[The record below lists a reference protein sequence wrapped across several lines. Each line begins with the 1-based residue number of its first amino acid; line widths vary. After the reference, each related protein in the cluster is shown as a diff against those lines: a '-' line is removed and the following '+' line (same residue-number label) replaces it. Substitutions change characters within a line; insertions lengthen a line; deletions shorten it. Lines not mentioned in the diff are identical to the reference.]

1 MKINDL
7 FNLFSVLY
15 ILTKAVYCV
24 DPNLVTELEKPPS
37 VQTKARDQGCR
48 RNVKAPND
56 KEFRIAWLAPEQE
69 YHNFSAVTS
78 VGAVKLALA
87 YIVQHDILHGYG
99 LRAKWYDS
107 KCDSK
112 QALVA
117 FVESVES
124 YDPDVIIG
132 PPCSTGLVGVAQLGS
147 IWNLPVFSWVS
158 DLLDFKDKDKY
169 TTLVRLSGPL
179 YAISETMRQI
189 GLFFSWHYF
198 ALIYDKQAP
207 YEAVAVALREAAVGK
222 NYTIKS
228 THYINGDTKDEHI
241 VAMLQQIKKFAR
253 VIIFVV
259 PWHTLR
265 RHLLLAHELG
275 MANGEYAFLC
285 VHGDLF
291 NWDVMDEKIMSD
303 WGWRRDDADDEKARE
318 IFESVIHIIMEPLDK
333 NTYEA
338 FRNFTTTAAAA
349 NLPEWELPF
358 NGTDLD
364 AYAPYLYDAIITW
377 AQSVNYTLE
386 HGDNPRDGAHIYQVV
401 PEAVNL
407 KGVTGDIVFNLPEME
422 RMLNYRVLDMKEDGT
437 FYSLFQFF
445 FKKDMKMEFK
455 TSDLTRFEKR
465 GRWPTTNGLQPPDIP
480 VCGFDGEK
488 CEEKQY
494 NDTYNSTI
502 IGASVSASVVLVLAI
517 VVHMM
522 LRRYR
527 RQMTLQSMLW
537 QVRFDEIDFVTA
549 WMCGS
554 LRSSFRNLRKPSSK
568 TLKRR
573 RYNVAEKEIHQV
585 KDIKN
590 MAEST
595 KNGSPEFHHL
605 KSIDASAMF
614 GSVAFVRGNLAS
626 VKKIQKVN
634 FSLTK
639 RVLQEL
645 NQLMEM
651 KHQNTCAFVGACIEP
666 NRALLLWEYCAKGSL
681 QDVIWNQNI
690 KLDHMFMFAL
700 SHDVAKALEYIHKS
714 QIHYHGNLKS
724 TNCVVDSRWTCKLTD
739 FGVPTIRE
747 MEKVDTQQANEE
759 IQCEK
764 LLWTAPECLR
774 EEKDKTVDKQK
785 ADIFAIGVIFK
796 EIFTRSAPYTEYPF
810 LVANEIIDK
819 IKCPVKGEKE
829 FRPMLSLQLRQHSD
843 LVSLITDCWN
853 EDPSARPTATRVVKL
868 LNKISPQNLSMIDN
882 MIVMLEKY
890 ANHLE
895 ELVAER
901 TSELDA
907 EKAKTENLLYRMLP
921 QTVAEELKLGRPI
934 KAEHFDDVTLY
945 FSDIVGFTSICAS
958 STPIEVVNL
967 LNSLY
972 TLFDAI
978 ITRYDV
984 YKVETIGDAYMI
996 ASGLPKRNGKR
1007 HIQEVA
1013 DCALDI
1019 LASVSTFCIPHQPDQ
1034 KVRIRIGIH
1043 TGPVVAGVVGLAMPR
1058 YCLFGDTVNTASR
1071 MESTGLPLRI
1081 HLSLTS
1087 RDALVQ
1093 YPGYNLVCR
1102 GEIPVKG
1109 KGHMKTYFLCGKD
1122 GFKKE
1127 LPKCEESSSQHES
1140 RISQTSINSMM
1151 SLVSSPSSSS
1161 FYLPTC
1167 VSSPKM
1173 SQASNISNM
1182 SRSTQLTNLSVDSI
1196 NENEVSVNTRGTD
1209 IDEKF
1214 KPKQTSVLEV
1224 TCL

>member
-1 MKINDL
+1 MWICCFFK
-7 FNLFSVLY
+7 VY
-15 ILTKAVYCV
+15 IIYIFIKSVYCV
-24 DPNLVTELEKPPS
+24 DPNHLVTEIEQPLK
-37 VQTKARDQGCR
+37 VQQTTAQGCR
-48 RNVKAPND
+48 RNVKAKDD

-69 YHNFSAVTS
+69 FHNFSAATS
-78 VGAVKLALA
+78 TGAVKLALA
-87 YIVQHDILHGYG
+87 FIVQHEILHGYT

-117 FVESVES
+117 FVEAVES
-124 YDPDVIIG
+124 YDPDVIMG
-132 PPCSTGLVGVAQLGS
+132 PPCSTGLLGVAQLGS

-179 YAISETMRQI
+179 YAIAETMRQI
-189 GLFFSWHYF
+189 GLFFKWNNF

-207 YEAVAVALREAAVGK
+207 YEAVAVALREAAVDK

-228 THYINGDTKDEHI
+228 THYISAETTDDHM
-241 VAMLQQIKKFAR
+241 VSMLQQIKKFAR

-259 PWHTLR
+259 PWHSLR
-265 RHLLLAHELG
+265 HYLLLAHELG

-291 NWDVMDEKIMSD
+291 NWDVMDEKILSD
-303 WGWRRDDADDEKARE
+303 WGWRRDDAHDEKARE
-318 IFESVIHIIMEPLDK
+318 IYESVIHVIMEPLEK
-333 NTYEA
+333 HTSES
-338 FRNFTTTAAAA
+338 FRNFTTGAAAVK
-349 NLPEWELPF
+349 LPEWELPF
-358 NGTDLD
+358 NGTDVD

-386 HGDNPRDGAHIYQVV
+386 HGGNPRDGAHIYQVV
-401 PEAVNL
+401 PKAVNL

-422 RMLNYRVLDMKEDGT
+422 RMLNYRVLDMRENGT
-437 FYSLFQFF
+437 FYKLFQFY
-445 FKKDMKMEFK
+445 FKKDKEMEFK
-455 TSDLTRFEKR
+455 FDDIESFEKR
-465 GRWPTTNGLQPPDIP
+465 GRWPTTNGNPPPDIP

-488 CEEKQY
+488 CEERVY
-494 NDTYNSTI
+494 NNSYNSTV

-527 RQMTLQSMLW
+527 RQMNLQSMLW

-549 WMCGS
+549 WICGS
-554 LRSSFRNLRKPSSK
+554 LRNSFRNLRKPSSK

-573 RYNVAEKEIHQV
+573 RYNAVDKEI
-585 KDIKN
+585 KDIKHITEN
-590 MAEST
+590 G
-595 KNGSPEFHHL
+595 KKGSPEFQHL

-626 VKKIQKVN
+626 VKKIQRVN
-634 FSLTK
+634 SNMTK
-639 RVLQEL
+639 GVLQEL

-651 KHQNTCAFVGACIEP
+651 KHQNVCAFVGACIEP

-690 KLDHMFMFAL
+690 KLDQMFMFAL
-700 SHDVAKALEYIHKS
+700 SHDVAKGLEYIHKS

-739 FGVPTIRE
+739 LGVPNIRE
-747 MEKVDTQQANEE
+747 MGIIAAQQTNEE
-759 IQCEK
+759 IQWEK
-764 LLWTAPECLR
+764 MLWKAPECLR
-774 EEKDKTVDKQK
+774 DGKDRPYDKQK
-785 ADIFAIGVIFK
+785 ADIYALGIILK
-796 EIFTRSAPYTEYPF
+796 EIFTRSSPYTEYPF
-810 LVANEIIDK
+810 LVAHEICEK

-829 FRPMLSLQLRQHSD
+829 FRPMLSLQLRQHTE
-843 LVSLITDCWN
+843 LASLITDCWS
-853 EDPSARPTATRVVKL
+853 EDPPSRPSATRVGKL
-868 LNKISPQNLSMIDN
+868 LNKINPQNLSMIDN

-921 QTVAEELKLGRPI
+921 QTVAEELKMGRPI

-1019 LASVSTFCIPHQPDQ
+1019 LASVSTFCIPHQPDK
-1034 KVRIRIGIH
+1034 KVKIRIGIH

-1087 RDALVQ
+1087 RNALEQ
-1093 YPGYNLVCR
+1093 YPGYHLACR

-1109 KGHMKTYFLCGKD
+1109 KGNMRTYFLCGKE
-1122 GFKKE
+1122 GFKKD
-1127 LPKCEESSSQHES
+1127 LPKYEEHSETRTGGEMRVSL
-1140 RISQTSINSMM
+1140 TSLNSMA
-1151 SLVSSPSSSS
+1151 SLVSSPSTCYS
-1161 FYLPTC
+1161 FVAQT
-1167 VSSPKM
+1167 PKT
-1173 SQASNISNM
+1173 SQVSNISNM
-1182 SRSTQLTNLSVDSI
+1182 SRSISMTNNSNETLTPQEDIHVS
-1196 NENEVSVNTRGTD
+1196 ENSQGSN

-1214 KPKQTSVLEV
+1214 KSKQTGILEI